1 MRPRK
6 IENKDELLSGLN
18 KKEHRSIKG
27 FMKSLNVMKDENTG
41 ILSNVFSLFYGCNVS
56 PLNIA

>member
-6 IENKDELLSGLN
+6 IENKDELLSGCN
-18 KKEHRSIKG
+18 KKEHRSIKDI
-27 FMKSLNVMKDENTG
+27 MKFFGNAMNEKTE
-41 ILSNVFSLFYGCNVS
+41 ILPNVFSVFYGCNVS